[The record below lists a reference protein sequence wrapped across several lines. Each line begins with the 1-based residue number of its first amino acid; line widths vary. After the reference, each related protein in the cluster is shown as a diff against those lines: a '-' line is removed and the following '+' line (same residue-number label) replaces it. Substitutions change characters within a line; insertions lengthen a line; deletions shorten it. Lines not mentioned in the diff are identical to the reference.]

1 MRMPKHR
8 NATLVALTMLNICLQ
23 LASALLLKVAPAPT
37 RANLV
42 ALGLVLA
49 AVLLLNGARFA
60 TWGALHRRFPISLAY
75 PFSALFF
82 PAVVAMA
89 WFMDEPVGTLQICGA
104 LLVMAGVA
112 RILLE
117 AETA

>member
-75 PFSALFF
+75 PVSAVFF
-82 PAVVAMA
+82 PAVGAMA